1 MALFDRLRVF
11 QLREALTSLAPLARY
26 GIRPLAVLREA
37 AVRYENGTLEATQEC
52 AEAILGTIGVS
63 RRVGTDW
70 NAILA
75 LLMELL
81 PVLIQLFMLF
91 A

>member
-1 MALFDRLRVF
+1 MALFDRLRAF
-11 QLREALTSLAPLARY
+11 QVREALTRLAPLARY